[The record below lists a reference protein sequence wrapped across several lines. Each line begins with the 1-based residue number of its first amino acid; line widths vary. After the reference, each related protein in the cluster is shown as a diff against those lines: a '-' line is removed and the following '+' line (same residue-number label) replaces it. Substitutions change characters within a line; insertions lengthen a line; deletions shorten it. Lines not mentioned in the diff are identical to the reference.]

1 MLIVIQAGVLQQTNL
16 KKKKSNLTFF
26 IQNEVVIYK
35 HTNLDLDFV
44 VTHFCLGD
52 QVSQRPSLSN
62 SCDI

>member
-1 MLIVIQAGVLQQTNL
+1 MLIVIQAGVLQQTNF
-16 KKKKSNLTFF
+16 KKKSNLTFF